1 MVGVFAGIPPAK
13 LCKIR
18 VHAPVVLQVAGG
30 MDDAEEAIQSLARR
44 GGWFNGEAFV
54 NPYVLEG
61 EKTISYELAIQSG
74 WDPPE
79 AVAFPLGSAADAGDH
94 DDLRVGQCGERQR
107 AFQRRRR
114 E

>member
-54 NPYVLEG
+54 NP
-61 EKTISYELAIQSG
+61 SRASRNCR
-74 WDPPE
+74 PS
-79 AVAFPLGSAADAGDH
+79 VAS
-94 DDLRVGQCGERQR
+94 LRCPG
-107 AFQRRRR
+107 
-114 E
+114 